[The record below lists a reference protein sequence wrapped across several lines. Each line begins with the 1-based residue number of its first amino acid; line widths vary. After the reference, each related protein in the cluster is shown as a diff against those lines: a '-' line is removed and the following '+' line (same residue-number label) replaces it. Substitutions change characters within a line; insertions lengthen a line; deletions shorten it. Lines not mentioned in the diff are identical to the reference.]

1 MRYFV
6 WQNAAHADKKERRK
20 GEKAVSKICFFRSAK
35 LQEFMFCYHLC
46 GDYVW
51 KQIPEK
57 THEFLIHEKFVRF
70 SYCVWRYLR
79 LLRKKQPTVLCVSEK
94 ELADV
99 LYMCRP
105 MFVGSSRWFC
115 GTRNDAKSIKT
126 KPYKILLGKRYG
138 HLEHRIGLFALFS
151 TGFQVCDSS
160 CHNLNLYRQ
169 VQSSQL
175 MLMILRCNFH
185 DTAGLF

>member
-1 MRYFV
+1 M
-6 WQNAAHADKKERRK
+6 
-20 GEKAVSKICFFRSAK
+20 
-35 LQEFMFCYHLC
+35 
-46 GDYVW
+46 
-51 KQIPEK
+51 
-57 THEFLIHEKFVRF
+57 
-70 SYCVWRYLR
+70 
-79 LLRKKQPTVLCVSEK
+79 RKKQPTVLCVSEK